1 MEPNRPKM
9 LGRYEIVSELGRG
22 AMGTVYK
29 AWDPKIER
37 FAAIKTILL
46 HQSGIHE
53 QREFRSRFFVEAQ
66 AAGRLLHPG
75 IVTLF
80 DVGEEPGTS
89 DPYIVMEYIEG
100 PTLRDLLSEKGNKLP
115 LDHALRIA
123 LEVAEALDYA
133 HEQRVVHRDIK
144 PANILITKQGQA
156 KIGDFGIAQL
166 DLTHL
171 TVPGRVFGTPAF
183 MSPEQLEGQQVDGR
197 SDLFSLGAIL
207 YSALTG
213 FSPFQGN
220 SATTVCFKVANREPL
235 QATALD
241 PELPAEL
248 DPVIARALAK
258 VPAERYQRGTEFA
271 SALRELLE
279 RGQGHG
285 KGKLWFSPS
294 DGRSRFLDATLKI
307 AIAPAKPAVAGP
319 ASGSQRL
326 GASSAAS
333 GAALGS
339 LSRQGKTGR
348 PTSSRAL
355 SSTQQTPPARPAPS
369 GPHVPALQ
377 QREPAIR
384 SRRVVAMFSSPRA
397 QTGAAITMF
406 VAALL
411 LSFFSWWQMRTPRLA
426 PANAVEP
433 RTQAKAVENAP
444 QKQISQAS
452 PTGSGHQAAT
462 EIKNE
467 PDTPAAAPIEKAAAP
482 ARSKTLARPPHV
494 ARTPVVRT
502 PADSVDVTHAAA
514 KLPVATV
521 TKSASK
527 SAVVAPAANAGA
539 NANQTAAAAPLPVA
553 VSADSNLEIRVENHF
568 SDATLSVWVDDHLAY
583 EHALHD
589 GHKKRLILL
598 GGGAREKL
606 SIPVSGGHH
615 ALRIQVRSAADEYD
629 ESKTIAGEFPKGGQ
643 QVVSI
648 NFEKHTREMRLALG
662 TE

>member
-80 DVGEEPGTS
+80 DVGEEPETS

-133 HEQRVVHRDIK
+133 HEQGVVHRDIK

-166 DLTHL
+166 DLTQL

-207 YSALTG
+207 YSAVTG

-220 SATTVCFKVANREPL
+220 SATTVCFKVANRDPL
-235 QATALD
+235 EATTLD
-241 PELPAEL
+241 PELPVEL

-258 VPAERYQRGTEFA
+258 DPAERYQRGTEFA
-271 SALRELLE
+271 RALRELLE
-279 RGQGHG
+279 RSPGQG

-294 DGRSRFLDATLKI
+294 DGRSRFLDATLKM
-307 AIAPAKPAVAGP
+307 AIAPAQPAAAGP
-319 ASGSQRL
+319 ASGSQPLAVLSR
-326 GASSAAS
+326 AS

-339 LSRQGKTGR
+339 LSRQVKTA
-348 PTSSRAL
+348 PSTSSRAG
-355 SSTQQTPPARPAPS
+355 SSTRRTSPPRPVPSTPN
-369 GPHVPALQ
+369 VLALQ
-377 QREPAIR
+377 QREPALR
-384 SRRVVAMFSSPRA
+384 SRSVVAMFSSPRA

-406 VAALL
+406 VAALV

-426 PANAVEP
+426 PANAVEA
-433 RTQAKAVENAP
+433 RTKATATENTP
-444 QKQISQAS
+444 QKQISQPS
-452 PTGSGHQAAT
+452 PPGAGNQAET

-467 PDTPAAAPIEKAAAP
+467 PDAPTAAPIEKAAAP
-482 ARSKTLARPPHV
+482 ARSKTLARPSHV
-494 ARTPVVRT
+494 ARTPGVRT
-502 PADSVDVTHAAA
+502 PADSTDMTYAAPR
-514 KLPVATV
+514 LPAAIV
-521 TKSASK
+521 TKSVAK
-527 SAVVAPAANAGA
+527 SAVVASATNPASTAD
-539 NANQTAAAAPLPVA
+539 QTAAASPLPVA
-553 VSADSNLEIRVENHF
+553 ASADSNLEIRVENHF
-568 SDATLSVWVDDHLAY
+568 SDATLSVWVDDHRAY

-606 SIPVSGGHH
+606 TIPISGGHH
-615 ALRIQVRSAADEYD
+615 ALRIQVQSAADEYD

-643 QVVSI
+643 QVLSI